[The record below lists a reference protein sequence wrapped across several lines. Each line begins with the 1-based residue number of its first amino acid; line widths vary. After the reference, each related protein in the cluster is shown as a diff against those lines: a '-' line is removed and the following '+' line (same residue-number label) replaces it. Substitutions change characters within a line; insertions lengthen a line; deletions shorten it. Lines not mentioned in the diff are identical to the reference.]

1 MKKIRKSVF
10 MFCSIAT
17 MVLTLSGCGQLKEHV
32 KNEVSEAS
40 EREIQNSNEYQQYV
54 KYQEDGELG
63 EDGKYPMPTQDE
75 VVESAD
81 SEKSIKITIAAN
93 TFLKCDYSI
102 DANSN
107 AHVTGSEVFLNP
119 GDSLFVSN
127 VNVNNDISN
136 LYDFDCFRIWEYDRE
151 GKKSKKP
158 YGEVSIKNGLLL
170 KVPESFNGTGFSI
183 EPIGKYSN
191 RHITAR
197 AYYLNNDQENTLP
210 NGQWKVNNKRFNDS
224 VDISP
229 VESYTIV
236 YDYQAYKDDYYFVK
250 STPMCWYAKESD
262 NTVIF
267 REVSSNEQETEFA
280 VEMHPYITMEVVNK
294 CINWASGIPIIG
306 KKGKGII
313 QSISRG
319 EEAIEQDYA
328 GKSSFEINKLK
339 AGDKLSIRVG
349 KEFKITG
356 NNVSVGT
363 AVPLGSDAENGYE
376 YTIVIPDTRNNIG
389 IEISER
395 NSNAEGTFQGYNQA
409 NAVVEIKRAN
419 GTVLN
424 IGDELP
430 GDDEKVTMTI
440 VPDDGY
446 YIDGF
451 TDKNNYSYVKKK
463 IAFSRLEKDILSILD
478 DHQAIKFISLNLVFS
493 DEAGTYAYKLDGK
506 KITDSLLQD
515 VRVGQKLK
523 VEFTANR
530 GYVITHSRFTER
542 AISEAKTRSGEL
554 DSTSESLEITSDMDG
569 MTIDRETFGII
580 VDKESNL

>member
-1 MKKIRKSVF
+1 MKKKSRSF
-10 MFCSIAT
+10 LMFCSIVVMAL
-17 MVLTLSGCGQLKEHV
+17 MLSGCGQIKEHV
-32 KNEVSEAS
+32 KNEVSKAS
-40 EREIQNSNEYQQYV
+40 EEEINNSKEYQQYL
-54 KYQEDGELG
+54 KYKSDGVLG
-63 EDGKYPMPTQDE
+63 EDGKYLMPTQDE
-75 VVESAD
+75 VVEATE
-81 SEKSIKITIAAN
+81 SEKSIKITIATN
-93 TFLKCDYSI
+93 TFLKCDYST
-102 DANSN
+102 DSSSN
-107 AHVTGSEVFLNP
+107 ATVAGSEVFLNP
-119 GDSLFVSN
+119 GDSLYVSN
-127 VNVNNDISN
+127 VSVNNNISN
-136 LYDFDCFRIWEYDRE
+136 LYDFYCFRIWEYDRE
-151 GKKSKKP
+151 GKKSQKP
-158 YGEVSIKNGLLL
+158 YEEVPIKNGLLL
-170 KVPESFNGTGFSI
+170 KVPESFTGTGFSI
-183 EPIGKYSN
+183 EPIGKYTN

-224 VDISP
+224 IDISP

-267 REVSSNEQETEFA
+267 REVSSNEQGTEFA
-280 VEMHPYITMEVVNK
+280 VEMHPYITMKVTNK

-306 KKGKGII
+306 NQGKGII
-313 QSISRG
+313 HSISRG

-328 GKSSFEINKLK
+328 GKSSFEIKKLK
-339 AGDKLSIRVG
+339 ANDKLSIRVG

-356 NNVSVGT
+356 IDVSVGT

-376 YTIVIPDTRNNIG
+376 YTIVIPDTRKG
-389 IEISER
+389 VEIEISDR
-395 NSNAEGTFQGYNQA
+395 NSNAEGTFQGYNQT
-409 NAVVEIKRAN
+409 NAVVEIKREN

-440 VPDDGY
+440 VPEQGY

-451 TDKNNYSYVKKK
+451 TDKNNYSFVKKK
-463 IAFSRLEKDILSILD
+463 IAFSKLEKDILSILE
-478 DHQAIKFISLNLVFS
+478 DHQAIKFISLNFIYS
-493 DEAGTYAYKLDGK
+493 DEAGTYTYKLDGK
-506 KITDSLLQD
+506 KITEPLLQD

-523 VEFTANR
+523 VEFTANK
-530 GYVITHSRFTER
+530 GYVITHSRFSEK
-542 AISEAKTRSGEL
+542 ALSEARTRTGEP
-554 DSTSESLEITSDMDG
+554 DSTSETIEVTSDMDG

>member
-54 KYQEDGELG
+54 KYQVDGELG
-63 EDGKYPMPTQDE
+63 EDGKYHMPTQDE

-93 TFLKCDYSI
+93 TFLKCDYST

-107 AHVTGSEVFLNP
+107 AQVTGSEVFLNP

-136 LYDFDCFRIWEYDRE
+136 LYDFDRFRIWEYDRE
-151 GKKSKKP
+151 GKKSNKP
-158 YGEVSIKNGLLL
+158 YGEVSIKNGLIL
-170 KVPESFNGTGFSI
+170 KVPENFNGTGFSI

-210 NGQWKVNNKRFNDS
+210 NGQWKVNSKRFNDS

-262 NTVIF
+262 NAVIF

-306 KKGKGII
+306 NKGKGII